1 MPLFFAAAAAAF
13 PLQLLLPL
21 LLSVSS
27 FRVFFLFGCFC
38 LFFFAAA
45 AAAAAVAVCDAAV
58 TLALH
63 APVHGPP
70 DVYACAAYDSASSA
84 CDKSN
89 ASVMPAE
96 TQLCCGKLV
105 LSI

>member
-1 MPLFFAAAAAAF
+1 MPLLFAAAAAF

-27 FRVFFLFGCFC
+27 FRFCFLFGCFC

-45 AAAAAVAVCDAAV
+45 AAAFAVCDAAV

-70 DVYACAAYDSASSA
+70 DVSACAAYDSASSA

-89 ASVMPAE
+89 ASVIPAE